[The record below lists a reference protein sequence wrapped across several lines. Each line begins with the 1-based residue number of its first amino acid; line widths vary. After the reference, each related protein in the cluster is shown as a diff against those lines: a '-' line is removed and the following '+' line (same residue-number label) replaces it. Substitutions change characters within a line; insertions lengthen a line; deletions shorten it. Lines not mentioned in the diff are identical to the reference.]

1 MLTHILSLAS
11 AAAEPLAS
19 NPDLLAKLALHAAA
33 IAGVLRLVI
42 AALRSPLL
50 GLIWLRVPK
59 AVRPLVI
66 LALGVVA
73 AVFDNLALGTPLLEA
88 VFAALGGIGGAISS
102 HEVQNRVLAK
112 KAPAASP
119 AAPSPEA

>member
-1 MLTHILSLAS
+1 MLTAILHSLAIQS
-11 AAAEPLAS
+11 PAD
-19 NPDLLAKLALHAAA
+19 PDLLAKLAIHAAA

-42 AALRSPLL
+42 AALRSPVL

-102 HEVQNRVLAK
+102 HEVQNRILPK
-112 KAPAASP
+112 KAPAAP
-119 AAPSPEA
+119 KPFSPEA

>member
-1 MLTHILSLAS
+1 MLTSILHALAIQS
-11 AAAEPLAS
+11 PS
-19 NPDLLAKLALHAAA
+19 DPDLLAKLAIHAAA

-102 HEVQNRVLAK
+102 HEVQNRILPK
-112 KAPAASP
+112 KAPAAP
-119 AAPSPEA
+119 KPFSPEA